1 MYYLNN
7 SPNESGNYGNPM
19 GQPFNNCIQLPEELL
34 NTYLDSNGF
43 VTLTIENNIITNIEQ
58 NTEAYNAWK
67 ESLPLEADPLISAK
81 EERVAQSKSDL
92 ETYLLENPLQ
102 WTDGQYYA
110 ITAEKQNQLTSK
122 LMAATVAQQMS
133 TEYHLTWNSTGDVC
147 IEWNL
152 SDLYALAFAIDKR
165 VTGLVTYQQT
175 KEIEINNANS
185 IDELDTIIVD
195 YNSVTFT

>member
-19 GQPFNNCIQLPEELL
+19 RQPFNNCIQLPEELL

-147 IEWNL
+147 TEWNL

>member
-67 ESLPLEADPLISAK
+67 ESLSLEADSLISAK

-147 IEWNL
+147 TEWNL

>member
-1 MYYLNN
+1 MYYLTN
-7 SPNESGNYGNPM
+7 SPNNSGNYGNPM

-43 VTLTIENNIITNIEQ
+43 VALTIENDIITNIEQ
-58 NTEAYNAWK
+58 NTEAYNVWK
-67 ESLPLEADPLISAK
+67 ESLPPEADSLISAK

-147 IEWNL
+147 TEWNL

-185 IDELDTIIVD
+185 IDELNAIIVD

>member
-1 MYYLNN
+1 MYYLTN
-7 SPNESGNYGNPM
+7 SPNNSGNYGNPM

-147 IEWNL
+147 TEWNL

>member
-19 GQPFNNCIQLPEELL
+19 RQPFNNCIQLPEELL

-43 VTLTIENNIITNIEQ
+43 VTLTIENDIITNIEQ
-58 NTEAYNAWK
+58 NTEAYNVWK
-67 ESLPLEADPLISAK
+67 ESLPPEADSLISAK

-147 IEWNL
+147 TEWNL

-165 VTGLVTYQQT
+165 LTGLLTYQQT

>member
-1 MYYLNN
+1 MYYLTN
-7 SPNESGNYGNPM
+7 SPNNSGNYGNPM

-43 VTLTIENNIITNIEQ
+43 VTLTIENDIITNIEQ
-58 NTEAYNAWK
+58 NTEAYNVWK
-67 ESLPLEADPLISAK
+67 ESLPPEADSLISAK

-147 IEWNL
+147 TEWNL

>member
-19 GQPFNNCIQLPEELL
+19 RQPFNNCIQLPEELL

-67 ESLPLEADPLISAK
+67 ESLPLETDPLISAK

-102 WTDGQYYA
+102 WTDGRYYA

-147 IEWNL
+147 TEWNL

>member
-1 MYYLNN
+1 MYYLINSSNN
-7 SPNESGNYGNPM
+7 SGNYGNPM
-19 GQPFNNCIQLPEELL
+19 GQPFNNCIQLPEKLL

-147 IEWNL
+147 TEWNL
-152 SDLYALAFAIDKR
+152 SDLYALAFAIDKK

-185 IDELDTIIVD
+185 IDELNAIIID
-195 YNSVTFT
+195 YNSVIFT

>member
-43 VTLTIENNIITNIEQ
+43 VTLTIENDIITNIEQ
-58 NTEAYNAWK
+58 NTEAYNVWK
-67 ESLPLEADPLISAK
+67 ESLPPEADSLISAK

-147 IEWNL
+147 TEWNL

>member
-58 NTEAYNAWK
+58 NTEAYNVWK

-147 IEWNL
+147 TEWNL
-152 SDLYALAFAIDKR
+152 SDLYALAFVIDKR

-185 IDELDTIIVD
+185 IDELNAIIVD

>member
-1 MYYLNN
+1 MYYLN
-7 SPNESGNYGNPM
+7 SLPNDSGNYGNPM

-34 NTYLDSNGF
+34 STYLDSNGF

-67 ESLPLEADPLISAK
+67 KSLPPETDPLMLAK

-92 ETYLLENPLQ
+92 KTYLLENPLQ

-147 IEWNL
+147 TEWNL

-165 VTGLVTYQQT
+165 VTGLVTYQQA

-185 IDELDTIIVD
+185 IEELNTIIVD
-195 YNSVTFT
+195 YSSVTFT

>member
-67 ESLPLEADPLISAK
+67 ESLPPEADPLISAK
-81 EERVAQSKSDL
+81 EERVSQSKSDL

>member
-67 ESLPLEADPLISAK
+67 ESLPPEADPLISAK

-147 IEWNL
+147 TEWNL

>member
-1 MYYLNN
+1 MYYLTN
-7 SPNESGNYGNPM
+7 SPNNSGNYGNPM

-67 ESLPLEADPLISAK
+67 ESLPPEADPLISAK

-147 IEWNL
+147 TEWNL

>member
-43 VTLTIENNIITNIEQ
+43 VTLTIENDIITNIEQ

-67 ESLPLEADPLISAK
+67 ESLPPEADSLISAK

-147 IEWNL
+147 TEWNL

-185 IDELDTIIVD
+185 IDELNAIIVD